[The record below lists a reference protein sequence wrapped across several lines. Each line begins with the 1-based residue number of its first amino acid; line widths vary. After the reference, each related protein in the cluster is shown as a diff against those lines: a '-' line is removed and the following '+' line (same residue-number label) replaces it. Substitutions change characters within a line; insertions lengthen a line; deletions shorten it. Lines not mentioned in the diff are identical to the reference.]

1 MMSETFAQDGYG
13 GLSPLVQQQ
22 MAQAEQMQQRR
33 PGMVPTRRPMGGR
46 PLPGTGMGGRI
57 GAPNAAA
64 GSAMFNAVSGAGM
77 YADPAGGGNNAG
89 GGRIGG
95 NLGLGGGMDASMWNM
110 GLPGGSLTGV

>member
-1 MMSETFAQDGYG
+1 MMGELFAQDGG

-22 MAQAEQMQQRR
+22 MAMAGQMQQR

-46 PLPGTGMGGRI
+46 PMPGTGMGAPLGR
-57 GAPNAAA
+57 PNAAA
-64 GSAMFNAVSGAGM
+64 GAQMYGAMDSAFGP
-77 YADPAGGGNNAG
+77 DPRGGGNNAG

-95 NLGLGGGMDASMWNM
+95 NLGLGGGMDASMWNV

>member
-13 GLSPLVQQQ
+13 ALSPLVQQQ
-22 MAQAEQMQQRR
+22 MAMAGQMQQQR
-33 PGMVPTRRPMGGR
+33 PGMQPTRRPMAGR
-46 PLPGTGMGGRI
+46 PMPGTGMGGQI
-57 GAPNAAA
+57 GQARTGNGA
-64 GSAMFNAVSGAGM
+64 AMFNAVSGAGM
-77 YADPAGGGNNAG
+77 YTDPPGGGNNAG

>member
-1 MMSETFAQDGYG
+1 MGETFAQDGYG
-13 GLSPLVQQQ
+13 ALSPLVQQQ
-22 MAQAEQMQQRR
+22 MAMAGQQPQR
-33 PGMVPTRRPMGGR
+33 PGMQPTRRGMGGR
-46 PLPGTGMGGRI
+46 PMPGTGMGGAIMPARAGN
-57 GAPNAAA
+57 GA
-64 GSAMFNAVSGAGM
+64 AMFNAVSGAGM